1 MSLAERLLI
10 GMALAAMVVYATT
23 PFAIRVAGRLQF
35 YDKPAG
41 YKGHARATPY
51 LGGAAVMGGF
61 LIAVLVAAGDWSKTV
76 PLVGGVA
83 LLWAVGT
90 IDDRRTVSPVIR
102 VVIEAAL
109 AAVIWASGLGWN
121 LHLGGA
127 VDLTLTCLWVLAVV
141 NAFNLFDNMDG
152 AASTMALVVSAGAA
166 LIGIVRGDVWMAV
179 GEASSADCPST
190 TERVRSH
197 RLPFE
202 VGALGLNPCW
212 IHCR

>member
-1 MSLAERLLI
+1 MALTVRLLI
-10 GMALAAMVVYATT
+10 GLAIASLIVYATT
-23 PFAIRVAGRLQF
+23 PYAISLANRLQF
-35 YDKPAG
+35 YDKPVG
-41 YKGHARATPY
+41 YKGHTRPTPY
-51 LGGAAVMGGF
+51 LGSAALMVGF
-61 LIAVLVAAGDWSKTV
+61 VSAMILTAGDWRKTV

-166 LIGIVRGDVWMAV
+166 LIGIVRGDVWLAV
-179 GEASSADCPST
+179 GAASSADCPST